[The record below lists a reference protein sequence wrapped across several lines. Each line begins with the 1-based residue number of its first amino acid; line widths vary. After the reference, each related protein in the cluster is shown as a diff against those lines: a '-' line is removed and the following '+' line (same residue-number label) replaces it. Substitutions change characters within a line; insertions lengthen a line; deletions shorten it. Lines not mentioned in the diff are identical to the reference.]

1 MRHQSRETA
10 FKIIYQLDI
19 GKNDLETA
27 LQHTMEEDGLN
38 QRERAFCQELVMA
51 VEEKLPEID
60 QIIERNTTGWHV
72 GRMMS
77 VDRNLLRLA
86 VYEMLFSAHISP
98 KGAINEAVDMARVYG
113 KQESA
118 SFVKSILDK
127 VLKQEERRYDLVTAA
142 AAEAAEEP
150 ALPQKEPE
158 VVTREISEEEAERLL
173 PGSTQT
179 I

>member
-19 GKNDLETA
+19 LRFLLGYLPRHNLRFF
-27 LQHTMEEDGLN
+27 LRQSRFLRCLCRSRRHQIIPPFL
-38 QRERAFCQELVMA
+38 MA

-98 KGAINEAVDMARVYG
+98 KGAINEAVDMAKVYG
-113 KQESA
+113 MLFLCSDV
-118 SFVKSILDK
+118 S
-127 VLKQEERRYDLVTAA
+127 
-142 AAEAAEEP
+142 
-150 ALPQKEPE
+150 
-158 VVTREISEEEAERLL
+158 
-173 PGSTQT
+173 
-179 I
+179 